1 MPFFGLGKSK
11 DRDSK
16 AVRESTIDARESK
29 FSSPRE
35 SKRTT
40 DSSSP
45 RESVR
50 SGSISEE
57 PSSVEKLKRRIS
69 NQGVGKATANE
80 IGMPTNVKHVQHMGY
95 SEDGGF
101 KFDDEPIPIEWKKLF
116 RAAGVKKK
124 DLEDKATAKMI
135 VDTIT
140 ANMTPEELA
149 KLPPLPGVTERV
161 EAAQAR
167 RDVLTLA
174 LTLTLTLILAP
185 NPNPGGGG
193 VGAARRASPANPNPN
208 PNPNPNQARRD
219 VQAQRAEQAKLMLMM
234 LDQKGSQ
241 GTADMQAAMFFAGK
255 TADAPGAGP
264 PPPPPGPPAR
274 TASMQAE
281 EVTGTIKGGLT
292 KALSWVVGRGGPV
305 ETAAEAKAKAA
316 RAAATVAAEALTL
329 TLTLTLT

>member
-1 MPFFGLGKSK
+1 MFERARFGS
-11 DRDSK
+11 RS
-16 AVRESTIDARESK
+16 VRECSTIDARESK

-167 RDVLTLA
+167 RDVLTLTLTLSLA
-174 LTLTLTLILAP
+174 LSLILTLT
-185 NPNPGGGG
+185 
-193 VGAARRASPANPNPN
+193 R
-208 PNPNPNQARRD
+208 
-219 VQAQRAEQAKLMLMM
+219 
-234 LDQKGSQ
+234 
-241 GTADMQAAMFFAGK
+241 
-255 TADAPGAGP
+255 
-264 PPPPPGPPAR
+264 
-274 TASMQAE
+274 
-281 EVTGTIKGGLT
+281 
-292 KALSWVVGRGGPV
+292 RGGTCRRSVRSRPSSC
-305 ETAAEAKAKAA
+305 
-316 RAAATVAAEALTL
+316 
-329 TLTLTLT
+329 